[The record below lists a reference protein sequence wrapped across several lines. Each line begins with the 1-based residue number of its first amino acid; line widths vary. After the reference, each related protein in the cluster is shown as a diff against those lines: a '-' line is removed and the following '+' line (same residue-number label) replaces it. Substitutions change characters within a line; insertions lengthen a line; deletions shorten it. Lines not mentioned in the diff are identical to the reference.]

1 MRTTTVMGSCRAIV
15 GVGALWLLP
24 AVAALAAGGAGE
36 EGAAAAAAAGAE
48 PGRYREAPMLA
59 ALVAA
64 GELPPV
70 DERLPLE
77 PALAYFAADDEIG
90 TYGGTLTVFH
100 TSINPWADLGYET
113 EIGGYVIRANPDTN
127 ALEPLL
133 VRRAELADDAM
144 SVTFYL
150 REGVKWS
157 DGHPLTADDFVF
169 MYEDAHWND
178 KVTTWNWIPQI
189 KRAVKIDDYTVRF
202 ETDEPYPALLAKHA
216 SPPGGG
222 WQAFHPF
229 HYLKKWHVNHNPDA
243 DAVAKEEGFA
253 SWDEAFNHH
262 FFWSPQQDLEQPTHH
277 PWILVERTNTGK
289 RYVRNPYYWKVD
301 PAANQLPYV
310 DRIQAQIVDN
320 ETYHLKIISGESD
333 FALLGTRFDNF
344 TLYKEN
350 EESGGYRVVQIPAP
364 VVGASV
370 LIPNQFHEDPFTR
383 GIYRDVRFRRA
394 LSLAMNRAE
403 INELVFFGVGTP
415 RSATIVSTN
424 PWFKAEWEQAY
435 AEHDPERAN
444 ALLDE
449 IGLTERD
456 ADGFRVRPDGAPFV
470 QLLEHSNEGEVPVLE
485 LYKEHF
491 EAVGLKTEIRF
502 RGDLWQRH
510 NAGTDNIFTNTISSA
525 EFREYTDAA
534 KATEYDSGFYAV
546 QWGTWIRAARDLE
559 SGAKTLDD
567 FADGKIPGEEP
578 PPLVKEMDD
587 AVLAWGSSAY
597 GSAEYVAAFQK
608 VFDLHAEQL
617 FMIGSVGILP
627 TLGVYRNRV
636 ANYPTFYKPEATW
649 PGDLLTSADKLFI
662 KE

>member
-1 MRTTTVMGSCRAIV
+1 MPTIRALLLA
-15 GVGALWLLP
+15 GALSLAPVLT
-24 AVAALAAGGAGE
+24 AMAAGTADE
-36 EGAAAAAAAGAE
+36 DAGAAEPAADVSTGS
-48 PGRYREAPMLA
+48 YNEAPMLA
-59 ALVAA
+59 AMVAD

-70 DERLPLE
+70 DERLPVE
-77 PALAYFAADDEIG
+77 PAVVYFAAADEIG

-133 VRRAELADDAM
+133 VRRAEMADDAM

-150 REGVKWS
+150 REGTRWS
-157 DGHPLTADDFVF
+157 DGHPMTADDYVF

-189 KRAVKIDDYTVRF
+189 KRAIKVDDYTVRF
-202 ETDEPYPALLAKHA
+202 ETDEPYHALLAKHA

-222 WQAFHPF
+222 WQVFHPF
-229 HYLKKWHVNHNPDA
+229 HYLKKWHINHNPDA
-243 DAVAKEEGFA
+243 DALAKEEGFET
-253 SWDEAFNHH
+253 WDEAFNHH
-262 FFWSPQQDLEQPTHH
+262 FFWAPQQDLEQPTHH
-277 PWILVERTNTGK
+277 PWILTERTNTGK
-289 RYVRNPYYWKVD
+289 RYERNPYYWKVD
-301 PAANQLPYV
+301 PAGNQLPYV
-310 DRIQAQIVDN
+310 DHIQAQIVDG
-320 ETYHLKIISGESD
+320 ETYHIKIIAGEAD
-333 FALLGTRFDNF
+333 FAVLGTRFDNF

-350 EESGGYRVVQIPAP
+350 EAAGDYRVVQIPAP

-370 LIPNQFHEDPFTR
+370 LIPNQFHENPFTR
-383 GIYRDVRFRRA
+383 EMYRDVRFRRA
-394 LSLAMNRAE
+394 LSLAMNRDE
-403 INELVFFGVGTP
+403 INELVFFGVGVP

-424 PWFKAEWEQAY
+424 PWFKQEWEQAW
-435 AEHDPERAN
+435 AQHDPDAAS

-449 IGLTERD
+449 LGLTDRD
-456 ADGFRVRPDGAPFV
+456 ADGFRTRPDGEAFL
-470 QLLEHSNEGEVPVLE
+470 QILEHSNEADVPVLE

-491 EAVGLKTEIRF
+491 EAVGLKTEIRL

-510 NAGTDNIFTNTISSA
+510 NAGTDNIYTGTISSA

-546 QWGTWIRAARDLE
+546 NWGLWIRATRDLE

-578 PPLVKEMDD
+578 PDIVKELDD
-587 AVLAWGSSAY
+587 AVIAWGSSAY
-597 GSAEYVAAFQK
+597 GSPEYVEAFQK
-608 VFDLHAEQL
+608 VFDIHAEQL
-617 FMIGSVGILP
+617 FLIGSVGVTP
-627 TLGVYRNRV
+627 TLGIYKNRV

-662 KE
+662 KRP

>member
-1 MRTTTVMGSCRAIV
+1 MRSCSAIMV
-15 GVGALWLLP
+15 AGALWLLP
-24 AVAALAAGGAGE
+24 ALAASAAGGAGE
-36 EGAAAAAAAGAE
+36 EGAAAEAEAATAGAAM
-48 PGRYREAPMLA
+48 GSQYQEAPMLA

-77 PALAYFAADDEIG
+77 PPVAYFAADDEIG
-90 TYGGTLTVFH
+90 SYGGTLTVFH
-100 TSINPWADLGYET
+100 TGINPWADLGYET
-113 EIGGYVIRANPDTN
+113 EIGGYVMRANPDSGVV
-127 ALEPLL
+127 EPLL
-133 VRRAELADDAM
+133 VRRAELAADAT

-150 REGVKWS
+150 REGLKWS

-189 KRAVKIDDYTVRF
+189 TRAIKIDDLTVRF

-229 HYLKKWHVNHNPDA
+229 HYLKKWHIIHNAEA
-243 DAVAKEEGFA
+243 DALAKEEGFE
-253 SWDEAFNHH
+253 SWDKAFNHH
-262 FFWSPQQDLEQPTHH
+262 FFWAPQQDLELPTHH
-277 PWILVERTNTGK
+277 PWILVERTQTGK
-289 RYVRNPYYWKVD
+289 RFQRNPYYWKVD
-301 PAANQLPYV
+301 PAGNQLPYV
-310 DRIQAQIVDN
+310 DAIRAQIVDQ

-333 FALLGTRFDNF
+333 FAVLGTRFDNF

-350 EESGGYRVVQIPAP
+350 EASGEYRVVQIPAP

-370 LIPNQFHEDPFTR
+370 LIPNQAHEDPFTR

-394 LSLAMNRAE
+394 LSLALNRDE

-424 PWFKAEWEQAY
+424 PYFKAEWEQAY
-435 AEHDPERAN
+435 AQHDPDRAN
-444 ALLDE
+444 ELLDE
-449 IGLTERD
+449 VGLTERNQ
-456 ADGFRVRPDGAPFV
+456 DGFRVRPDGAPFV
-470 QLLEHSNEGEVPVLE
+470 QLLEHSNEGDVAVLE
-485 LYKEHF
+485 LYKAHF
-491 EAVGLKTEIRF
+491 EAVGLKTEIRH
-502 RGDLWQRH
+502 RGDLGQRH
-510 NAGTDNIFTNTISSA
+510 AAGTDNIYTGTISSA

-534 KATEYDSGFYAV
+534 KATEYDSGFYAPR
-546 QWGTWIRAARDLE
+546 WGTWIRAARDLE

-578 PPLVKEMDD
+578 PDLVKEMDA
-587 AVLAWGSSAY
+587 AVLAWGSAAY
-597 GSAEYVAAFQK
+597 GSAEYVEAFQK
-608 VFDLHAEQL
+608 VFDMHAEQL
-617 FMIGSVGILP
+617 FLIGSVGILP
-627 TLGVYRNRV
+627 TLGVYKNRV

>member
-1 MRTTTVMGSCRAIV
+1 MRSCSAIMV
-15 GVGALWLLP
+15 AGALWLLP
-24 AVAALAAGGAGE
+24 ALAASAAGGAGE
-36 EGAAAAAAAGAE
+36 EGAAEAEAAAAGAAM
-48 PGRYREAPMLA
+48 GSQYQEAPMLA

-77 PALAYFAADDEIG
+77 PPVAYFAADDEIG
-90 TYGGTLTVFH
+90 SYGGTLTVFH
-100 TSINPWADLGYET
+100 TGINPWADLGYET
-113 EIGGYVIRANPDTN
+113 EIGGYVMRANPDSG
-127 ALEPLL
+127 AVEPLL
-133 VRRAELADDAM
+133 VRRAELAGDAK

-150 REGVKWS
+150 REGLKWS

-189 KRAVKIDDYTVRF
+189 TRAIKIDDLTVRF

-229 HYLKKWHVNHNPDA
+229 HYLKKWHIEHNPEA
-243 DAVAKEEGFA
+243 DALAKEEGFE
-253 SWDEAFNHH
+253 SWDKAFNHH
-262 FFWSPQQDLEQPTHH
+262 FFWAPQQDLEQPTHH
-277 PWILVERTNTGK
+277 PWILVERTQTGK
-289 RYVRNPYYWKVD
+289 RYQRNPYYWKVD
-301 PAANQLPYV
+301 PAGNQLPYV
-310 DRIQAQIVDN
+310 DAIQAQIVDQ

-333 FALLGTRFDNF
+333 FAVLGTRFDNF

-350 EESGGYRVVQIPAP
+350 EASGEYRVVQIPAP

-370 LIPNQFHEDPFTR
+370 LIPNQGHQDPFTR

-394 LSLAMNRAE
+394 LSLALNRDE

-415 RSATIVSTN
+415 RSATIVSTS
-424 PWFKAEWEQAY
+424 PYFKAEWEQAY
-435 AEHDPERAN
+435 AQHDPGRAN
-444 ALLDE
+444 ELLDE
-449 IGLTERD
+449 VGLTERNQ
-456 ADGFRVRPDGAPFV
+456 DGFRVRPDGAPFL
-470 QLLEHSNEGEVPVLE
+470 QLLEHANEGDVAVLE
-485 LYKEHF
+485 LYKAHF
-491 EAVGLKTEIRF
+491 EAVGLKTEIRH
-502 RGDLWQRH
+502 RGDLGQRH
-510 NAGTDNIFTNTISSA
+510 AAGTDNIYTGTISSA

-534 KATEYDSGFYAV
+534 KATEYDSAFYAP
-546 QWGTWIRAARDLE
+546 QWGTWIRATRALE

-578 PPLVKEMDD
+578 PDVVKEMDA
-587 AVLAWGSSAY
+587 AVLAWGSAAY
-597 GSAEYVAAFQK
+597 GSAEYVEAFQK
-608 VFDLHAEQL
+608 VFDMHAEQL
-617 FMIGSVGILP
+617 FLIGSVGILP
-627 TLGVYRNRV
+627 TLGVYKNRV